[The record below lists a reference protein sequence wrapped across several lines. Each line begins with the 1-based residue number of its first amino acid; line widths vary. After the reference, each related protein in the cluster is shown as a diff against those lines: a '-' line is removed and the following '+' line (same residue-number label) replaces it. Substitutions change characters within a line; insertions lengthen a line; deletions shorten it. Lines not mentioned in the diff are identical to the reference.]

1 MSISPD
7 PVLHVILGKNDRM
20 NVGMLISRMRKVNLG
35 RNDGMDTRGNLEL
48 RVDSMLGFA
57 GSCLSASASEPI
69 DGSRATASG
78 SDRTW

>member
-1 MSISPD
+1 
-7 PVLHVILGKNDRM
+7 
-20 NVGMLISRMRKVNLG
+20 MLILRMRRVILG

-69 DGSRATASG
+69 DESRATASG
-78 SDRTW
+78 HGNRMFFGDHLSECGVMNFRS